1 MLLDLFLISLLSFT
15 LFTTVEV
22 ATTKTDYYYNPPKSA
37 YRYNKTTVIYGNYT
51 IHDVFSHQ
59 EQDQGQE
66 AKPIDKQDLITFVS
80 LLPKLSHQPILI
92 DYLLEKYNS
101 YMFQME
107 TFYTALFT
115 ILHEEHDAET
125 IMIDYIDNINK
136 QLHNFSDNCK
146 TFCLKVVSKANE
158 KKVFE
163 NFSIIRL
170 NNRDFPPNTKE
181 KKNTKYSESDIFVS
195 ATASFATGD
204 FITPISVLIDYLF
217 DTGGDK
223 KTETPQKDI
232 DIDMWLTYSKLYC
245 VNTFTIQINY
255 EENHISIVG
264 DKIPYEYATNFIS
277 IIQYN
282 IQTQLTKYPKDSIQ
296 ARSLENLIQQF
307 QVIKIMVYK
316 IEEKIVLDLYDKLTN
331 IIETT
336 FINPFITFKEYIDRL
351 IVELYDVIKLTEL
364 DFPMTYI
371 EMKEQQRITL
381 VLNQIMEHIK
391 TEVARENKLKQD
403 HIRFAAEQRINFSKV
418 VDDIK
423 TMEFNVWVDLY
434 IYSPL
439 KRTGAL
445 VSKAIISLPEG
456 ITLGGIQGIYTF
468 IQNIVSIFIYNPVTT
483 VIIVFIALTIVYTT
497 VVNGI
502 MAFTN
507 FCQWMIWW
515 FSLPF
520 LIIYKIYSYIRDT
533 YNLISDL

>member
-1 MLLDLFLISLLSFT
+1 
-15 LFTTVEV
+15 
-22 ATTKTDYYYNPPKSA
+22 
-37 YRYNKTTVIYGNYT
+37 
-51 IHDVFSHQ
+51 
-59 EQDQGQE
+59 
-66 AKPIDKQDLITFVS
+66 
-80 LLPKLSHQPILI
+80 
-92 DYLLEKYNS
+92 
-101 YMFQME
+101 
-107 TFYTALFT
+107 
-115 ILHEEHDAET
+115 
-125 IMIDYIDNINK
+125 
-136 QLHNFSDNCK
+136 
-146 TFCLKVVSKANE
+146 
-158 KKVFE
+158 
-163 NFSIIRL
+163 
-170 NNRDFPPNTKE
+170 
-181 KKNTKYSESDIFVS
+181 
-195 ATASFATGD
+195 
-204 FITPISVLIDYLF
+204 
-217 DTGGDK
+217 
-223 KTETPQKDI
+223 
-232 DIDMWLTYSKLYC
+232 
-245 VNTFTIQINY
+245 
-255 EENHISIVG
+255 
-264 DKIPYEYATNFIS
+264 
-277 IIQYN
+277 
-282 IQTQLTKYPKDSIQ
+282 
-296 ARSLENLIQQF
+296 
-307 QVIKIMVYK
+307 MVYK

-351 IVELYDVIKLTEL
+351 IVELYDLIKLTEL

-468 IQNIVSIFIYNPVTT
+468 LQNIVSIFIYNPVTT

-520 LIIYKIYSYIRDT
+520 LIIYKIYSFIRDMF
-533 YNLISDL
+533 NAISDL

>member
-22 ATTKTDYYYNPPKSA
+22 ATTRSDYYYNPPKSA
-37 YRYNKTTVIYGNYT
+37 YRYNKSSIIYGNYT
-51 IHDVFSHQ
+51 ISDVFSHQ
-59 EQDQGQE
+59 DQEQE
-66 AKPIDKQDLITFVS
+66 VKPIDKQDLITFVS
-80 LLPKLSHQPILI
+80 LLPKLAHQPILV
-92 DYLLEKYNS
+92 DYILEKYNS
-101 YMFQME
+101 YIYQLE

-125 IMIDYIDNINK
+125 IMYNYIDNINK
-136 QLHNFSDNCK
+136 KLHNFSDTCK
-146 TFCLKVVSKANE
+146 TFCLKVISNANE

-163 NFSIIRL
+163 NFFMTRL
-170 NNRDFPPNTKE
+170 NIPPNTKE
-181 KKNTKYSESDIFVS
+181 KKNTKYSKSDIFVS

-204 FITPISVLIDYLF
+204 FVTPISILTDYLF
-217 DTGGDK
+217 NTDDDK
-223 KTETPQKDI
+223 KTETRQK

-255 EENHISIVG
+255 HDNYIYIVG
-264 DKIPYEYATNFIS
+264 DRIPYEYTTNFIS

-282 IQTQLTKYPKDSIQ
+282 IQKQLTKFPKDSIQ

-307 QVIKIMVYK
+307 QVIKLMVYK

-336 FINPFITFKEYIDRL
+336 LINPFITFTEYIDKVIL
-351 IVELYDVIKLTEL
+351 ELYDVTKLIEL

-371 EMKEQQRITL
+371 EMKEHQRITL
-381 VLNQIMEHIK
+381 ILNQIMVHIK

-418 VDDIK
+418 LDDVKI
-423 TMEFNVWVDLY
+423 MELDVWVDLY

-439 KRTGAL
+439 KRTGIL
-445 VSKAIISLPEG
+445 FSKAIISIPEG
-456 ITLGGIQGIYTF
+456 ITLGVIQGIYIF
-468 IQNIVSIFIYNPVTT
+468 LQNIMSIFIYNPITT
-483 VIIVFIALTIVYTT
+483 TTIVFIAFTIVYTT

-502 MAFTN
+502 MFLTD
-507 FCQWMIWW
+507 FLRWMMWW
-515 FSLPF
+515 VSLPF
-520 LIIYKIYSYIRDT
+520 QVLYRTYCFIREIFNT
-533 YNLISDL
+533 LSDL

>member
-80 LLPKLSHQPILI
+80 LLPKMSHQPILI

-136 QLHNFSDNCK
+136 QLH
-146 TFCLKVVSKANE
+146 
-158 KKVFE
+158 
-163 NFSIIRL
+163 
-170 NNRDFPPNTKE
+170 
-181 KKNTKYSESDIFVS
+181 
-195 ATASFATGD
+195 
-204 FITPISVLIDYLF
+204 VLIDYLF

-245 VNTFTIQINY
+245 VNTFAIQINY

-364 DFPMTYI
+364 DFPITYV

-403 HIRFAAEQRINFSKV
+403 HIRFSAEQRINFSKV

-423 TMEFNVWVDLY
+423 TMEFNAWIDLY

-468 IQNIVSIFIYNPVTT
+468 LQNIVSIFIYNPVTT

-502 MAFTN
+502 MVFTN

-520 LIIYKIYSYIRDT
+520 LIIYKIYSFIRDMF
-533 YNLISDL
+533 NAISDL